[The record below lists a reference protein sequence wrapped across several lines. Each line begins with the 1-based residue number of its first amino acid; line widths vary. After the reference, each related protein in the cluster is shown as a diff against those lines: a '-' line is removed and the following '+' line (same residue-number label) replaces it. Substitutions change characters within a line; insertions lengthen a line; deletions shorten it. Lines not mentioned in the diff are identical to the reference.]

1 MYLRVETSTGKD
13 IYFPIKDKDFFSY
26 DEKNN
31 TILINRIFP
40 YNKEKILLSN
50 ITLYEVTSDTGSI
63 IMSKKC
69 TEPENVKP
77 SIVDINF
84 I

>member
-1 MYLRVETSTGKD
+1 MYLRVETNNGKD
-13 IYFPIKDKDFFSY
+13 IYFDIRDKDFFAY

-31 TILINRIFP
+31 TILINRIYK

-50 ITLYEVTSDTGSI
+50 IIIYEVISDTGVI
-63 IMSKKC
+63 ILSRRC
-69 TEPENVKP
+69 VESENVKP
-77 SIVDINF
+77 SIVDLDF

>member
-1 MYLRVETSTGKD
+1 MYLRVETSTKKD
-13 IYFPIKDKDFFSY
+13 IYFDIRDKDFFTY

-31 TILINRIFP
+31 TILINRIYP

-50 ITLYEVTSDTGSI
+50 IVIYEVISDTGAI
-63 IMSKKC
+63 IMSKRC